1 MVKLNVLGYKAKKKK
16 KKKEALD
23 LLRFCEILSRMS
35 TWPIFSIY
43 LAKYHHSMAR
53 QIELLPFLQ
62 EDEEKFRELA
72 AETVLLIVRSSNSV
86 N

>member
-1 MVKLNVLGYKAKKKK
+1 M
-16 KKKEALD
+16 D
-23 LLRFCEILSRMS
+23 LLQFCEILSRMS
-35 TWPIFSIY
+35 TWPVFSIY
-43 LAKYHHSMAR
+43 LALKYHHGMVR

-72 AETVLLIVRSSNSV
+72 AETALLIVKSSNSV

>member
-1 MVKLNVLGYKAKKKK
+1 M
-16 KKKEALD
+16 D

-35 TWPIFSIY
+35 TWPVFSIY
-43 LAKYHHSMAR
+43 LALKYHHGMAR

-72 AETVLLIVRSSNSV
+72 AETALLIVKSSNSV
-86 N
+86 KEAWDNCVKYSLTQ